1 MMKLFANTPLF
12 DDEGQSMLDRFS
24 IALFLSVLGAGT
36 LLAAWLLTQDA
47 AKRNVV
53 ERLASATQHGN
64 IHVLNNVI
72 DWDSVRNNLKKD
84 LMERKIQTSG
94 ADLPTQPEAI
104 DELVNYYVRP
114 GNLPMLLNIYK
125 QGAAS
130 RINPRDFVR
139 DAHFS
144 GIREITLNV
153 SAPPQLEKP
162 WINKLDPIEMV
173 MSLEP
178 TGWKVKRIRPPEY
191 MIPTSAPTSR
201 FINKKG
207 V

>member
-1 MMKLFANTPLF
+1 MIKIFANAPLF
-12 DDEGQSMLDRFS
+12 DTENQSMLDRFS
-24 IALFLSVLGAGT
+24 VGLFLSVLGAGT

-53 ERLASATQHGN
+53 ERIATATQQGN
-64 IHVLNNVI
+64 IHALNSII
-72 DWDSVRNNLKKD
+72 DWDSVRKNLKKD
-84 LMERKIQTSG
+84 ILERHPAQGT
-94 ADLPTQPEAI
+94 DLPTQPEAV

-125 QGAAS
+125 EGAAS
-130 RINPRDFVR
+130 RIDPRDFVR

-162 WINKLDPIEMV
+162 WINKLRPIEMV

-178 TGWKVKRIRPPEY
+178 TGWKVKRVRPPEY

-201 FINKKG
+201 FISKKG

>member
-1 MMKLFANTPLF
+1 MIRLFANSPLF
-12 DDEGQSMLDRFS
+12 DTENQSMLDRFS
-24 IALFLSVLGAGT
+24 VGLFLSVLGAGT

-53 ERLASATQHGN
+53 ERLANATQRGD
-64 IHVLNNVI
+64 IHVLNTAI
-72 DWDSVRNNLKKD
+72 DWDSVRNNLRKD
-84 LMERKIQTSG
+84 LLERTIQ
-94 ADLPTQPEAI
+94 AHEANLPTQPEAV

-114 GNLPMLLNIYK
+114 GNLPMLLNLYK
-125 QGAAS
+125 EGAAS
-130 RINPRDFVR
+130 RIDPRDFVR

-162 WINKLDPIEMV
+162 WINKLHPIEMV

-178 TGWKVKRIRPPEY
+178 SGWKVKRIRPPEY